1 MTNLASIPLPLKAR
15 APKSEPTPSAPSWD
29 NIDPQSLP
37 EDLAKL
43 YYAYRKAADAAN
55 EARKLFEEEANEAFD
70 SGPGNRLAFG
80 YKFGK
85 LSVAIV
91 RDAPRTSRP
100 ARSLSDV
107 ARLR

>member
-1 MTNLASIPLPLKAR
+1 MSAIPLNLKPR
-15 APKSEPTPSAPSWD
+15 AVAAPVPASSPVWD
-29 NIDPQSLP
+29 NIDPSTLP

-43 YYAYRKAADAAN
+43 YYAFQKAQAIAT
-55 EARKLFEEEANEAFD
+55 EARRLFESETNEAFD

-91 RDAPRTSRP
+91 PDAPRSSAKP
-100 ARSLSDV
+100 ARAL
-107 ARLR
+107 AQIAKLR